1 MDRFLLWFFLSFL
14 IVELFFSSIRIH
26 PIIIPLGKKSSCSK
40 PRQSKLHC
48 LAFFPHPLGRILY
61 FSRVADLLLCLME
74 ICTKFELAPTFMHHV
89 LLQPQQQSW
98 LRPSHSTI
106 QQPIA
111 LNPITVSQRSRWSRS
126 PRSCSLEAQGSSSS
140 SRRSSAAGVMKKA
153 TSSSSE
159 QDPSSVSVIIPV
171 FNEVGSIRTLVER
184 VGAVM
189 RRRGAPY
196 EIICVDDGSTDG
208 KNKEL
213 SFCLSLY
220 LSLFVSLCV
229 SVSIL
234 LLILLLM
241 QEAPSFWKPWQHTER
256 IRGWWSCPATLGKRQ
271 QWQQGLILQWVSSW
285 WH

>member
-1 MDRFLLWFFLSFL
+1 MELL
-14 IVELFFSSIRIH
+14 FSSIRIH
-26 PIIIPLGKKSSCSK
+26 PIIISLGKETSCSK

-48 LAFFPHPLGRILY
+48 LAFLPHPLGRIFYLL
-61 FSRVADLLLCLME
+61 RVADLLLLLCLME
-74 ICTKFELAPTFMHHV
+74 ICTKFELAPTFMHRI

-140 SRRSSAAGVMKKA
+140 KRRSAAGVKKKA
-153 TSSSSE
+153 TSSPSE

-213 SFCLSLY
+213 SLSL
-220 LSLFVSLCV
+220 SL
-229 SVSIL
+229 SVSTL

-241 QEAPSFWKPWQHTER
+241 QEAPSF
-256 IRGWWSCPATLGKRQ
+256 
-271 QWQQGLILQWVSSW
+271 
-285 WH
+285 

>member
-1 MDRFLLWFFLSFL
+1 M
-14 IVELFFSSIRIH
+14 ELFFSSIRIH

-241 QEAPSFWKPWQHTER
+241 QEAPSF
-256 IRGWWSCPATLGKRQ
+256 
-271 QWQQGLILQWVSSW
+271 
-285 WH
+285 

>member
-1 MDRFLLWFFLSFL
+1 
-14 IVELFFSSIRIH
+14 
-26 PIIIPLGKKSSCSK
+26 
-40 PRQSKLHC
+40 
-48 LAFFPHPLGRILY
+48 
-61 FSRVADLLLCLME
+61 ME
-74 ICTKFELAPTFMHHV
+74 ICTKFELAPTFMHRL

-106 QQPIA
+106 QQRII
-111 LNPITVSQRSRWSRS
+111 LNPIIVWQRSGWSRS
-126 PRSCSLEAQGSSSS
+126 PRSCSLEAQGISSSKK
-140 SRRSSAAGVMKKA
+140 SSAAGVMKKA

-171 FNEVGSIRTLVER
+171 YNEVGSIRTLVER

-208 KNKEL
+208 KNKAI
-213 SFCLSLY
+213 SFYLSLY
-220 LSLFVSLCV
+220 FSLFVSLCV

-241 QEAPSFWKPWQHTER
+241 QEAPSF
-256 IRGWWSCPATLGKRQ
+256 
-271 QWQQGLILQWVSSW
+271 
-285 WH
+285 

>member
-1 MDRFLLWFFLSFL
+1 MELL
-14 IVELFFSSIRIH
+14 FSSTRIH
-26 PIIIPLGKKSSCSK
+26 PIIIPLGKKSSCNK
-40 PRQSKLHC
+40 TRQSKLHC
-48 LAFFPHPLGRILY
+48 LAFFPHPLGRIFYL
-61 FSRVADLLLCLME
+61 SRAADLLLLLCLME
-74 ICTKFELAPTFMHHV
+74 IRTKFELAPTFMHRL

-106 QQPIA
+106 QHPIA
-111 LNPITVSQRSRWSRS
+111 LNPIIVSQRSRWSRS

-140 SRRSSAAGVMKKA
+140 SKRSSAAGVMKKA

-171 FNEVGSIRTLVER
+171 YNEVGSIRTLVER

-208 KNKEL
+208 KNKAL
-213 SFCLSLY
+213 SFCLSLC

-241 QEAPSFWKPWQHTER
+241 QEAPSF
-256 IRGWWSCPATLGKRQ
+256 
-271 QWQQGLILQWVSSW
+271 
-285 WH
+285 